1 MTCCNLSIAIG
12 RIWIIFWLC
21 LLGLKKK
28 KKYLLVF
35 FFQNVS
41 IGLVGE
47 GMKFKTLDERE
58 TGHYLSLI
66 EGEERRGGGGPDDAP
81 APQGPGAPAE
91 AATAM
96 DTTD

>member
-1 MTCCNLSIAIG
+1 MAIFESFHCACSNK
-12 RIWIIFWLC
+12 RKIN
-21 LLGLKKK
+21 
-28 KKYLLVF
+28 YLLVF